1 MIDYNYVFKYVEDY
15 EIFNSEYL
23 CYEEEKY
30 FEKYCDLDKMS
41 KPINAT
47 FDEYDL
53 FKIVIFVD
61 EIVDNNGATII
72 NIGKNT
78 EFLLLNGGEAM
89 SGSSK
94 NVEKIAKVLNAQ
106 IDKETNKYY
115 LNGNCKNIRSEG
127 TPTIGVKFKDSN
139 TTINVS
145 GRDMADFSV
154 SIYLYL

>member
-1 MIDYNYVFKYVEDY
+1 
-15 EIFNSEYL
+15 
-23 CYEEEKY
+23 
-30 FEKYCDLDKMS
+30 
-41 KPINAT
+41 
-47 FDEYDL
+47 
-53 FKIVIFVD
+53 
-61 EIVDNNGATII
+61 
-72 NIGKNT
+72 
-78 EFLLLNGGEAM
+78 M

-115 LNGNCKNIRSEG
+115 LNGNCKDIRSEG

-154 SIYLYL
+154 SICSNGL